1 MGVKIWALSWLGCLL
16 YIMRKIWRPS
26 VVKGDYVDWHTC
38 HLPLFALWLNWSL
51 HRPFSLG
58 LDGQVVD
65 VAYLALD
72 ELLPSMNCKFSSFEE
87 HHLSSLVGFVLRQD
101 GQQDAVYSK
110 GVGWLFALRADPLGN
125 LGRGSEDN
133 EVVKVEALVM
143 SAEDAPCWQF

>member
-1 MGVKIWALSWLGCLL
+1 M
-16 YIMRKIWRPS
+16 
-26 VVKGDYVDWHTC
+26 
-38 HLPLFALWLNWSL
+38 
-51 HRPFSLG
+51 G
-58 LDGQVVD
+58 LDGQVID

-110 GVGWLFALRADPLGN
+110 GVSWLFALRADPLGN

-133 EVVKVEALVM
+133 EVVKVKALVM